1 MVEFEKAI
9 TRGVIIL
16 NCTQCHKG
24 GISKDYA
31 TSRSLYE
38 IGVVPGA
45 DMTIETAICK
55 LMYLLSQKDVS
66 KDEIRKLMS
75 VNLRGEITTSQR
87 DTTQSGEELLIYLVK
102 QIKGK
107 LSGIEDKITIQQIK
121 VILLCQAIKEK
132 QSN

>member
-1 MVEFEKAI
+1 MGQETSLQIEKIMVRFKKQSQEE
-9 TRGVIIL
+9 VIIL

-38 IGVVPGA
+38 SGVVPGA

-66 KDEIRKLMS
+66 KNEW
-75 VNLRGEITTSQR
+75 
-87 DTTQSGEELLIYLVK
+87 
-102 QIKGK
+102 
-107 LSGIEDKITIQQIK
+107 KIDVCKSERWNYHFTERHCSK
-121 VILLCQAIKEK
+121 W
-132 QSN
+132 